1 MKYEDRLHK
10 LSPFIGTFMQEEKR
24 NTSGACQGT
33 KYFSYKGEVLD
44 DIRTRIENS
53 ESLGCKII
61 RNMAVE
67 NIIRDKK
74 GIQSGHKMPC
84 LSRKFEK

>member
-1 MKYEDRLHK
+1 MRNFKQK
-10 LSPFIGTFMQEEKR
+10 GLSPSEIWQ
-24 NTSGACQGT
+24 
-33 KYFSYKGEVLD
+33 
-44 DIRTRIENS
+44 S
-53 ESLGCKII
+53 ESRFYPKYGSWIGDFI